1 MSTSFAPHISNHAIK
16 RAKERLSWNEKTLT
30 RMYEKAHA
38 SGIKRSKTTGQ
49 LKKFLDSKCIPNQS
63 EAVVYGDVAYFF
75 KGKVLTTVFQIP
87 QELNKVAKKQKR
99 VKVKPVRINKVS
111 SEPYDSGEIFEQSVF
126 DTIVRFLLNPM
137 IMQMPSVEIKEKMED
152 NLK

>member
-1 MSTSFAPHISNHAIK
+1 
-16 RAKERLSWNEKTLT
+16 
-30 RMYEKAHA
+30 
-38 SGIKRSKTTGQ
+38 
-49 LKKFLDSKCIPNQS
+49 
-63 EAVVYGDVAYFF
+63 
-75 KGKVLTTVFQIP
+75 
-87 QELNKVAKKQKR
+87 
-99 VKVKPVRINKVS
+99 VKPVRINKVS